1 MTRSSDLLQPVLT
14 ADAMREADRRTMT
27 EVGIP
32 GRVLMETAGR
42 AACDAMEAR
51 YGPLAGRDVLVL
63 AGKGNNGGDGFVVAR
78 VLHARGARVRV
89 VPLASEDDASEDA
102 AANLAVLRRL
112 ADDRLRLDAF
122 EDAGRVAAAR
132 PPDVVVDALLGI
144 GVAGALREPIRTL
157 AAWMNRQAAPV
168 VALDVPTGLDSDT
181 GRATEDTVRADL
193 TVTMAALKAGLLLG
207 DGPRVA
213 GEVVVAEIGIPAGLL
228 AEVAPAVRATD
239 AWVAER
245 LPRRA
250 PDAHKYSAGR
260 AFCAVGS
267 RAFTGA
273 AVLATGAAYRAGAGA
288 VVCGTPTSAQAVI
301 DAHRAE
307 VMVDAQPETEAG
319 ALTIRAYD
327 GLAARMAEAD
337 AVLIGCGL
345 GREKETQ
352 RLVQALLRRLT
363 VPAVLDA
370 DGLNAFEG
378 RADRL
383 AARGDAPLVLTPH
396 LGELRRL
403 AGDGL
408 DVTDRLAVVR
418 RYASAWNAVVLFKGM
433 PSVVGA
439 PDGRVFVGPPGQPA
453 LATAGTGDVLAG
465 TIAGLL
471 AQGMDA
477 AEAAVAALHLGSAAA
492 ERLTATR
499 AASSV
504 VASDLLDAMP
514 LVLHDRFGR

>member
-213 GEVVVAEIGIPAGLL
+213 GEVVVAEIGI
-228 AEVAPAVRATD
+228 
-239 AWVAER
+239 
-245 LPRRA
+245 
-250 PDAHKYSAGR
+250 
-260 AFCAVGS
+260 
-267 RAFTGA
+267 
-273 AVLATGAAYRAGAGA
+273 
-288 VVCGTPTSAQAVI
+288 
-301 DAHRAE
+301 
-307 VMVDAQPETEAG
+307 
-319 ALTIRAYD
+319 
-327 GLAARMAEAD
+327 
-337 AVLIGCGL
+337 
-345 GREKETQ
+345 
-352 RLVQALLRRLT
+352 
-363 VPAVLDA
+363 
-370 DGLNAFEG
+370 
-378 RADRL
+378 
-383 AARGDAPLVLTPH
+383 
-396 LGELRRL
+396 
-403 AGDGL
+403 
-408 DVTDRLAVVR
+408 
-418 RYASAWNAVVLFKGM
+418 
-433 PSVVGA
+433 
-439 PDGRVFVGPPGQPA
+439 
-453 LATAGTGDVLAG
+453 
-465 TIAGLL
+465 
-471 AQGMDA
+471 
-477 AEAAVAALHLGSAAA
+477 
-492 ERLTATR
+492 
-499 AASSV
+499 
-504 VASDLLDAMP
+504 
-514 LVLHDRFGR
+514 